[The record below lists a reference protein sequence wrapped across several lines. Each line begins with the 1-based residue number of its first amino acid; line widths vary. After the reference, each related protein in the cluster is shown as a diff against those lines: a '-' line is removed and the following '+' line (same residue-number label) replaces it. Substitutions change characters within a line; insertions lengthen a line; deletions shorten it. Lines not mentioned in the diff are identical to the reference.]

1 MVEYMNSRYYIIL
14 YYIIRI
20 EISMGL
26 GFYAHQQETRSPFHQ
41 LQRLPTTTAK
51 GIRNLVFRAD
61 AALSAASQAAS
72 QAVSR
77 TRAAASQAT
86 MKGIYVPV
94 DDVRKPVNKPMHIKV
109 ATSRTPVVPV
119 REPVREQVREPVRE
133 QVREPVREQVREPVM
148 SRMRMR
154 IAAEAAKAN
163 VGGSNK
169 KHLKRLV
176 KKLVKKP
183 IKKVVK
189 KPLVK
194 PAKKKVATRRISK

>member
-1 MVEYMNSRYYIIL
+1 MVEYMNSR

-133 QVREPVREQVREPVM
+133 QVREPVM

>member
-133 QVREPVREQVREPVM
+133 QVREPVM